1 MVIVGDTTVIQG
13 SRGAFVNR
21 EALEHQMVAMRMPQ
35 VYVAFRAHLSR
46 ATRRLRRLQDNMS
59 VSVNLLWLG
68 LLNALA
74 AYNVLL

>member
-1 MVIVGDTTVIQG
+1 MVIVGNTTVIQG
-13 SRGAFVNR
+13 SRGTFVNR
-21 EALEHQMVAMRMPQ
+21 DALEHQMITMRMPQ

-46 ATRRLRRLQDNMS
+46 ATRRLRRLQDNLS

-74 AYNVLL
+74 ADNVLL

>member
-21 EALEHQMVAMRMPQ
+21 EALEHQMIAMRMPQ

-46 ATRRLRRLQDNMS
+46 ATRRLRRL
-59 VSVNLLWLG
+59 
-68 LLNALA
+68 
-74 AYNVLL
+74 